1 MYIAIDD
8 TDSREKGCSTYV
20 MTEIIR
26 RSGLDLIGYP
36 RLVRLNPSVPWKTR
50 GNGALCARLGK
61 GKGRKR
67 ECGIIERKPVYTFE
81 SLEEKITREELIEI
95 SARAIY
101 DLAELLEDGT
111 NPGIVVGD
119 TQTNPEIYWNC
130 VRGIE
135 NIENVIE
142 SLKKSGHSYLG
153 IKEGRG
159 IIGAAAA
166 LSWRPSLRTY
176 EALIY
181 RYPHP
186 EPISFQSKMNAAMM
200 AVGVKGSFNNID
212 LQNQHAA
219 IFPRERTP
227 VVMGIRSI
235 EDSDLLSSSLEI
247 ADKNGITYDRA
258 MVFETN
264 QGTDEHIESEPAT
277 LNDSHSYSLHCTV
290 KGYPYS
296 IRGSH
301 YFIEVEYAGKSL
313 KAAAFEPT
321 KEFRRIFRSLLPGD
335 RLTIFGSYSQGVMN
349 IEKMEVKSLSVAYRR
364 ENPICDNC
372 GSRTDNRGRNDYRC
386 RKCGSIYTIPH
397 YRIMERTIEAGRYD
411 VPVIARRH
419 LSRPF
424 EIGGIK

>member
-1 MYIAIDD
+1 MYIGIDD
-8 TDSREKGCSTYV
+8 TDSRERGCSTYV

-50 GNGALCARLGK
+50 GNGALCARLGR
-61 GKGRKR
+61 GKR
-67 ECGIIERKPVYTFE
+67 EKKACGQFDGQTVYAFE
-81 SLEEKITREELIEI
+81 SSEETLTREELIEI
-95 SARAIY
+95 SARTIY
-101 DLAELLEDGT
+101 DLAELLDDGT

-119 TQTNPEIYWNC
+119 TPTSPDIYWNS

-135 NIENVIE
+135 SIENVTE

-166 LSWRPSLRTY
+166 LSWRPLMRTY

-186 EPISFQSKMNAAMM
+186 EPISFQTKMNAAMM
-200 AVGVKGSFNNID
+200 ALNVKGSFNDID
-212 LQNQHAA
+212 MHNRYPA

-227 VVMGIRSI
+227 VVMGIRST
-235 EDSDLLSSSLEI
+235 DDCDLLASSLEI
-247 ADKNGITYDRA
+247 ADKNGISYDRA

-264 QGTDEHIESEPAT
+264 QGTDEHIESNPST
-277 LNDSHSYSLHCTV
+277 LEETHSYSIPCTV
-290 KGYPYS
+290 RGYPYS

-301 YFIEVEYAGKSL
+301 YFVEVDYAGKSL

-321 KEFRRIFRSLLPGD
+321 KEFRKIVRALLPGD
-335 RLTIFGSYSQGVMN
+335 RITIFGSFSQGVLN
-349 IEKMEVKSLSVAYRR
+349 IEKMEAVTLSLAYLR
-364 ENPICDNC
+364 ENPICDKC
-372 GSRTDNRGRNDYRC
+372 HSRTDNRGRNDYRC
-386 RKCGSIYTIPH
+386 RKCGSVYTTPH
-397 YRIMERTIEAGRYD
+397 YRTVERTIAPGRYD

-419 LSRPF
+419 ISRPF
-424 EIGGIK
+424 DIGGAK